1 MIVCTNVLS
10 RGIDIEDVAHVINFD
25 CPTTLNDYIH
35 RIGRTGWA
43 GKSGVSTTFIT
54 LADKEIF
61 PELWWFLEANG

>member
-35 RIGRTGWA
+35 RIGRTG
-43 GKSGVSTTFIT
+43 
-54 LADKEIF
+54 
-61 PELWWFLEANG
+61 